1 MSNMN
6 ASKSLSISVVT
17 PIFNEEESITDVVLE
32 ISHMLQNN
40 FQTWELIAVDDGST
54 DNSFGLLTQLATTI
68 PNLKLVRLGGNF
80 GQTSAIAAGI
90 RMASG
95 EFVATIDA
103 DGQNDPLDIPVMLA
117 EFREEVV
124 MVAGWRKVRKDT
136 LSRRLPSRIAN
147 WIISKSSGVP
157 LHDFGCTLKIFRS
170 EIIKDVLLIG
180 EMHRMIPLLIKQR
193 GGVIVEKV
201 VNHRARIAGESKYG
215 IGRTP
220 RVLADLLVAR
230 FILASLSKPMHFFGK
245 FAGLGVAIAVLSSMA
260 ALGFKISGDKDFV
273 ETPLPLLAAF
283 SYMFASIAF
292 LLGLVAELLVRIYF
306 RQVGE
311 PYRIQTVIGF

>member
-1 MSNMN
+1 MN
-6 ASKSLSISVVT
+6 ASKLLSISVVT

-193 GGVIVEKV
+193 GGVIVEKI

-260 ALGFKISGDKDFV
+260 ALGFTISGDKDFV